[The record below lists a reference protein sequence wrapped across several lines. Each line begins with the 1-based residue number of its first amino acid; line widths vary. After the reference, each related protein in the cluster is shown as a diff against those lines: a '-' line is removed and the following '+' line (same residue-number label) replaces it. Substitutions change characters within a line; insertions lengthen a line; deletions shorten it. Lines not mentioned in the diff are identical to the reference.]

1 MGPDS
6 LIVAARVA
14 FNDDLGSDKGEDL
27 ADAIDRALSEGL
39 PLRAR
44 VFIDP
49 TQARQT
55 PPPRAARSRQARCQA
70 RVAAR
75 ARSNREPRSP
85 VWLPDHPNIF

>member
-14 FNDDLGSDKGEDL
+14 LNDGLGADEAADL
-27 ADAIDRALSEGL
+27 ADAIDRALSERL
-39 PLRAR
+39 PLQAN

-55 PPPRAARSRQARCQA
+55 PPPRAARS
-70 RVAAR
+70 
-75 ARSNREPRSP
+75 SP
-85 VWLPDHPNIF
+85 STVPGTGCRTGSE